1 MGLEEALQFADQD
14 GTAAGVAVTIRVSG
28 GAHGLASAFSLT
40 ADTVAAE
47 ILLVG
52 EDDPASED
60 DASVAAGSA
69 GPPTLTYADGVDL
82 GCT

>member
-1 MGLEEALQFADQD
+1 MRRTLGP
-14 GTAAGVAVTIRVSG
+14 S
-28 GAHGLASAFSLT
+28 SLT